1 MADSLEPLVRH
12 LKPEHNRSVVGY
24 DTLEVSPRDK
34 FGNLYLYV
42 IVNHF
47 TKFVNLY
54 PKQDKNAISTTALS
68 LFQYFCAKGICDVL
82 MTDPGSDLKSE
93 VIAHLIRYS
102 GMDHRISLVDR
113 HESNGVEGTN
123 KQTLRHL
130 RVLTQ
135 EENIKSEWSSPSIL
149 PIIENLL

>member
-12 LKPEHNRSVVGY
+12 LKSEHNRSVVGY

-34 FGNLYLYV
+34 FGNFHLDV

-47 TKFVNLY
+47 TTFVNL
-54 PKQDKNAISTTALS
+54 ILS
-68 LFQYFCAKGICDVL
+68 KTRPLLA
-82 MTDPGSDLKSE
+82 P
-93 VIAHLIRYS
+93 H
-102 GMDHRISLVDR
+102 SLVDR

-130 RVLTQ
+130 RALTQ
-135 EENIKSEWSSPSIL
+135 EENIKSEWSSPSVL
-149 PIIENLL
+149 SIIENLF